1 MDLLLSWLLDNVL
14 LLERLILWLEDLTLG
29 LQLLLLLRR
38 QRLHLL
44 LN

>member
-1 MDLLLSWLLDNVL
+1 LDLLLSWLLDNVL

-38 QRLHLL
+38 
-44 LN
+44 

>member
-1 MDLLLSWLLDNVL
+1 LDLLLSWLLDNVL